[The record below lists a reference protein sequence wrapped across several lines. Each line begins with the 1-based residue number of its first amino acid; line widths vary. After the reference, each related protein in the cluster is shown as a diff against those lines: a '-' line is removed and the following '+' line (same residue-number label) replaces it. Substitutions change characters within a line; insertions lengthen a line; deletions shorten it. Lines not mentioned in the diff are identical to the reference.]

1 MIFLRLIVLSLFCS
15 SPLITL
21 WGQSNDLSVE
31 GRLANL
37 KARSRSHE
45 NEVAQLL
52 SQPSIPKTD
61 FSLPESRVPAPPVEQ
76 IASPRP
82 SYIPVPEP
90 VSPSPGIVR
99 EVQVSSLNSNS
110 DTEEKASV
118 AADGSKDIEQA
129 YIELY
134 TPKVPNRME
143 GYYFGPILGLVS
155 PQDGAVRKETAKQ
168 PYYNP
173 DFGFLLGV
181 QIGKDFG
188 DVRAEVEYAY
198 ISFDASTSNSG
209 SLSAS
214 IHNFFSRLILEKEL
228 GERFD
233 LRAGLGMGIGIVGL
247 EDSADY
253 NGAGF
258 AYDFVLGAGYRL
270 ADNISLQLDYRYYLT
285 AANDD
290 YDHLKGHIWLLSAG
304 IDL

>member
-1 MIFLRLIVLSLFCS
+1 MILLRFIVLSLFCS

-21 WGQSNDLSVE
+21 VGQSNELSVDE
-31 GRLANL
+31 RLANL

-45 NEVAQLL
+45 DEVAQLL

-61 FSLPESRVPAPPVEQ
+61 FSLPESRVAAPPVEQ
-76 IASPRP
+76 IGSPRP

-90 VSPSPGIVR
+90 VSPSPSIVR
-99 EVQVSSLNSNS
+99 EDPSPLIPSKSN
-110 DTEEKASV
+110 TEENVSAF
-118 AADGSKDIEQA
+118 ADGSKDIEQA
-129 YIELY
+129 YKELY

-143 GYYFGPILGLVS
+143 GYYFGPILGLVLS
-155 PQDGAVRKETAKQ
+155 KDGAVRKGAAKHD
-168 PYYNP
+168 YNP
-173 DFGFLLGV
+173 DSGFLLGV
-181 QIGKDFG
+181 QVGRDFG
-188 DVRAEVEYAY
+188 DVRAEFEYSY
-198 ISFDASTSNSG
+198 INFDASTSSPV

-214 IHNFFSRLILEKEL
+214 IHNFFSRLILEKAL

-247 EDSADY
+247 EDSAEY

-270 ADNISLQLDYRYYLT
+270 ADNLSLQLDYRYYLT

-290 YDHLKGHIWLLSAG
+290 YDHMKGHIWLLSAG
-304 IDL
+304 LDL

>member
-1 MIFLRLIVLSLFCS
+1 MIFLRFIILSLFCF
-15 SPLITL
+15 SPLISL
-21 WGQSNDLSVE
+21 SGQSSELSVE

-61 FSLPESRVPAPPVEQ
+61 FSLPESRIPAPPVEQ
-76 IASPRP
+76 IAPPRP

-90 VSPSPGIVR
+90 VSPTPGIVR
-99 EVQVSSLNSNS
+99 EVQSSSLPLASNKN
-110 DTEEKASV
+110 EEGTTI
-118 AADGSKDIEQA
+118 ADGSNDIEQA
-129 YIELY
+129 YKELY

-143 GYYFGPILGLVS
+143 GYYFGPILGLVLS
-155 PQDGAVRKETAKQ
+155 KDGAVRKGTIKND
-168 PYYNP
+168 YNS
-173 DFGFLLGV
+173 DSGFLSGV
-181 QIGKDFG
+181 QVGKDFG

-198 ISFDASTSNSG
+198 ISFEASTPGQG

-214 IHNFFSRLILEKEL
+214 IHNFFARLILEKEL

-233 LRAGLGMGIGIVGL
+233 LRAGIGMGVGIVCL
-247 EDSADY
+247 EDSSDY

-258 AYDFVLGAGYRL
+258 AYDFILGAGYRL
-270 ADNISLQLDYRYYLT
+270 ADNLSLQFDYRYYLT

-290 YDHLKGHIWLLSAG
+290 YDHMKSHIWLLSAG
-304 IDL
+304 LDL